1 MFLKSLCSTVERKFD
16 NRFPSYYRT
25 VSSDLYS
32 LRAVPSH
39 ITVEL
44 FADCLNES
52 GILHDYCSVEKRDSI
67 FCAIGTWEEVEE
79 IIEGAGGNAQ
89 FETTFLH
96 RMLHE
101 FDRGARNSKPYCR
114 CTHSSA
120 GKKRMAL

>member
-89 FETTFLH
+89 FETCIAYFT
-96 RMLHE
+96 
-101 FDRGARNSKPYCR
+101 
-114 CTHSSA
+114 SSIEELVILSHTA
-120 GKKRMAL
+120 DALILPLAKKRMAL